1 MLPLFFSPNKN
12 MTKEYIIEQ
21 QNILRRNAVIDE
33 FLNSLDNKKNNSK
46 ESDNSED
53 KQINNDEKDEID
65 DFFRDVQY
73 LKKIETHNKKRELIK
88 NRPKCYGRKNKN
100 KNNNNENELNMNKY
114 STLSFDNGLD
124 SKMNNEIDK
133 IITPRCATNNNIV
146 DYMNRKN
153 KKGKK
158 LPKIDINNLKFRN
171 IKTDNYFLTT
181 CKPIFTRSECNI
193 ININDMVNNNFKWTN
208 RKILKHINSVY
219 SNSTS
224 LNTYIYNLNQLRS
237 KSHIGNRIEN
247 KNLKI
252 MNSQINNISPN
263 LIAAQLYKNN
273 SFLNK
278 RLKRNYTAKLN
289 KNINTNTNK
298 ILSEK
303 KEDKKNFNTLINNN
317 INSSSPKNRILN
329 KNVFRKFFNNTK
341 NIELNWM
348 NTVINNK
355 NNFKII
361 NINKNELSKKQLK
374 LKLAEIE
381 VSHKIRNDGK
391 LYEKTKK

>member
-46 ESDNSED
+46 ESDNSEN
-53 KQINNDEKDEID
+53 KQINNDEKDEKDEID

-171 IKTDNYFLTT
+171 IKTDT
-181 CKPIFTRSECNI
+181 I
-193 ININDMVNNNFKWTN
+193 ILGIV
-208 RKILKHINSVY
+208 
-219 SNSTS
+219 
-224 LNTYIYNLNQLRS
+224 
-237 KSHIGNRIEN
+237 
-247 KNLKI
+247 
-252 MNSQINNISPN
+252 P
-263 LIAAQLYKNN
+263 
-273 SFLNK
+273 
-278 RLKRNYTAKLN
+278 
-289 KNINTNTNK
+289 
-298 ILSEK
+298 
-303 KEDKKNFNTLINNN
+303 
-317 INSSSPKNRILN
+317 
-329 KNVFRKFFNNTK
+329 
-341 NIELNWM
+341 
-348 NTVINNK
+348 
-355 NNFKII
+355 
-361 NINKNELSKKQLK
+361 
-374 LKLAEIE
+374 
-381 VSHKIRNDGK
+381 
-391 LYEKTKK
+391 

>member
-1 MLPLFFSPNKN
+1 
-12 MTKEYIIEQ
+12 
-21 QNILRRNAVIDE
+21 
-33 FLNSLDNKKNNSK
+33 
-46 ESDNSED
+46 
-53 KQINNDEKDEID
+53 
-65 DFFRDVQY
+65 
-73 LKKIETHNKKRELIK
+73 
-88 NRPKCYGRKNKN
+88 
-100 KNNNNENELNMNKY
+100 MNKY

-181 CKPIFTRSECNI
+181 CNPIFTRSECNI

-219 SNSTS
+219 SKSTP